1 MVQSHS
7 PRFSIT
13 ENRLGPH
20 YCAETALAEAPPC
33 PRSLAFE
40 LFFRN
45 SSKQN
50 CTLLLLIFRTLNSA
64 ARHSN
69 SHIVFFLSSLLM
81 PLKSS
86 PLKDGTP
93 EVLFPGIFPPLKIFF
108 LLGTFI
114 HSCDFILFCIFKNYS
129 WFTKSFQFLLYSK
142 VTQPISLSLS
152 HTHTHTRVYIYTYTY
167 TFPFSYYVCWS
178 PVTLNANYI

>member
-1 MVQSHS
+1 MKSHLHIPFFSSSPPNSVCLFSTNPPKIVVQSHS

-69 SHIVFFLSSLLM
+69 SHVVFFLSSLLM

-86 PLKDGTP
+86 SLKDVTP

-108 LLGTFI
+108 FIRYFHPLL
-114 HSCDFILFCIFKNYS
+114 
-129 WFTKSFQFLLYSK
+129 
-142 VTQPISLSLS
+142 
-152 HTHTHTRVYIYTYTY
+152 
-167 TFPFSYYVCWS
+167 
-178 PVTLNANYI
+178 